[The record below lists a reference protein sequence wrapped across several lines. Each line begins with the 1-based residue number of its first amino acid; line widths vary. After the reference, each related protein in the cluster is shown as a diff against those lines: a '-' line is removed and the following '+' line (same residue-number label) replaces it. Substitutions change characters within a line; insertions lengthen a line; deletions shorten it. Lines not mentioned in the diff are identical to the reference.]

1 MDPFSGGNR
10 PLGSTAGR
18 FVTKCYTPLA
28 SCHGVAGRADRGAF
42 LSALHHRLIDRIS
55 WDWARG
61 WLHAYSHL
69 ELSERHGWPL
79 LLLVLEAEPGG
90 PASADILQRHIRVA
104 AAVKG
109 DGPLADLAS
118 SIEVVQEVAR

>member
-1 MDPFSGGNR
+1 MTRS
-10 PLGSTAGR
+10 STAGPGGVYPI
-18 FVTKCYTPLA
+18 VTKRYRGLGCTGGALWTPD
-28 SCHGVAGRADRGAF
+28 HGAF
-42 LSALHHRLIDRIS
+42 LSALHHRLIDRIG

-104 AAVKG
+104 AAAKG
-109 DGPLADLAS
+109 DGPLADLAG
-118 SIEVVQEVAR
+118 SIEVVQEVAQ

>member
-1 MDPFSGGNR
+1 MSRSSAAGPGSVHPTVTNRYKGLVGTGGALR
-10 PLGSTAGR
+10 PLD
-18 FVTKCYTPLA
+18 
-28 SCHGVAGRADRGAF
+28 HGAF
-42 LSALHHRLIDRIS
+42 LSALHHRLIDRIG
-55 WDWARG
+55 WDWGRG

-90 PASADILQRHIRVA
+90 LASADILQCHIRMA
-104 AAVKG
+104 AAAKG

>member
-1 MDPFSGGNR
+1 MDSSCQPCCHGNTSVAT
-10 PLGSTAGR
+10 LY
-18 FVTKCYTPLA
+18 KPLA
-28 SCHGVAGRADRGAF
+28 LCHGVASRADHGAF
-42 LSALHHRLIDRIS
+42 LSALHDRLIDRIS
-55 WDWARG
+55 GDWARG

-79 LLLVLEAEPGG
+79 LLLVLEGEPGG
-90 PASADILQRHIRVA
+90 LATAEMLQRHIRVA

>member
-1 MDPFSGGNR
+1 MDSSCRPCCHGNTSVAT
-10 PLGSTAGR
+10 LY
-18 FVTKCYTPLA
+18 KPLA
-28 SCHGVAGRADRGAF
+28 FCHGVASRADHGAF

-55 WDWARG
+55 WDWARA

-90 PASADILQRHIRVA
+90 LGTAEMLQRHIRVA
-104 AAVKG
+104 AAAKG

-118 SIEVVQEVAR
+118 SIEVVQQEVVR